1 MIKKMV
7 CVTADC
13 CHAFLA
19 WWHAAN
25 KRTPRVMPI
34 QAKYLT
40 LISIAT
46 VLIRVPRVLMLTQV
60 LVILLAQTPARILPV
75 LPQQVRKA
83 LLQYNR

>member
-1 MIKKMV
+1 MIKKWFALLLTVVMLFSMV
-7 CVTADC
+7 ACSKQKNTSSNADTS
-13 CHAFLA
+13 
-19 WWHAAN
+19 
-25 KRTPRVMPI
+25 KVSD
-34 QAKYLT
+34 
-40 LISIAT
+40 ISIAT